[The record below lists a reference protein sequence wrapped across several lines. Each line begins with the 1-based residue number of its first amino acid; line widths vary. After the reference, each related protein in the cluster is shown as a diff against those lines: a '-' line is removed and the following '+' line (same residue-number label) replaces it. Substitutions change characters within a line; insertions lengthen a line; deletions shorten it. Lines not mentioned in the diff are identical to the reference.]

1 MVEKKDK
8 ELIDAS
14 LFKRA
19 RKAVDEVLGE
29 PSGTTPAFSKHIEAE
44 ESAGIGA
51 FKAKVHATKED
62 IIISVSAMS
71 KFYEGGSGDISV
83 LQDINFIVKK
93 GEMVAVTGPSG
104 CGKSTLL
111 FILGLF
117 LLPTSGEYFFD
128 GMNVLSMKR
137 SDQSEFRRKR
147 VGFVFQSTDLLEK
160 STVYENLEF
169 PLIYSRIGRRKRKRR
184 IAESLGIL
192 NLGHRV
198 RHSANLLSGG
208 EKQRVAVARA
218 LVNNPKVILADE
230 PTGQL
235 DRNNSQQIM
244 DNFEKIVEDGKTS
257 VVVVTHD
264 PQVAARC
271 NRVCTLVDGKIY
283 EEL

>member
-14 LFKRA
+14 LFQRA
-19 RKAVDEVLGE
+19 RKAVDEVLRE
-29 PSGTTPAFSKHIEAE
+29 PPGTTPDFSKHIEVE
-44 ESAGIGA
+44 KMEGIDA
-51 FKAKVHATKED
+51 LKAKAHVPEGD
-62 IIISVSAMS
+62 IVISVSGMN
-71 KFYEGGSGDISV
+71 KFYEGGAGEISV
-83 LQDINFIVKK
+83 LQDINFNVRK
-93 GEMVAVTGPSG
+93 GDMVAVTGPSG

-117 LLPTSGEYFFD
+117 LLPTSGKYIFD
-128 GMNVLSMKR
+128 GTNVLAMNR
-137 SDQSEFRRKR
+137 SDQAEFRRNR
-147 VGFVFQSTDLLEK
+147 VGFVFQSTDLFEK

-169 PLIYSRIGRRKRKRR
+169 PLIFSRVGRKKRKKR
-184 IAESLGIL
+184 IAESLGLI

-218 LVNNPKVILADE
+218 LVNNPMVILADE

-235 DRNNSQQIM
+235 DSSNSQQIM

-257 VVVVTHD
+257 VIVVTHD